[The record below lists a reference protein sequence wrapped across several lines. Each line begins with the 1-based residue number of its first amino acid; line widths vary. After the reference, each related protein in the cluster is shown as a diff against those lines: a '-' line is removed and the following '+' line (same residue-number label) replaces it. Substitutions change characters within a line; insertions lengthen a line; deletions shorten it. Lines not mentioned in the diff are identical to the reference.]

1 MRCEEIH
8 RDLQQFGVQI
18 SRDVDPH
25 LLFANP
31 DPRNLMK
38 ADPVQVQVN
47 KITELI

>member
-18 SRDVDPH
+18 SRD
-25 LLFANP
+25 ANQ